1 MSDGIVTVGY
11 SIEGVV
17 YPGDDNT
24 MHQTMIT
31 VDDVRPVVQFSSVPL
46 VLNNEELETLQFS
59 LQIVDEGG
67 LPSGDLDVNW
77 AFLRNGLIMQNA
89 QFSSIIPFISENYGT
104 YTYAGS
110 VDFSEGTNITFEEGD
125 ELIWWIDVIDRA
137 GNEAKGTGLSFIDSM
152 NTDFTVLSFDV
163 TVTNIDITLADGSI
177 PKANQ
182 IVEGDELG
190 FTVQLRN
197 LRKQNREW
205 FMLHCT
211 KDMGTDRTW
220 LAYETQELTLMPG
233 QTMATQPLLFETY
246 KDGSQN
252 IYINISG
259 MDMWLNNSQLPHCSG
274 FEDLA
279 SCDLSVET
287 DMPRVV
293 SQESVQSGIDGT
305 TATISILV
313 ILLVGA
319 GFAITVL
326 LRRQN
331 EDEDSIFYDDDDDDD
346 EDEWTAND
354 YGDQKVTPVL
364 PPLVEDQSIALEEK
378 NNPDTIETSED
389 SNLQDNNSSDSVE
402 NVNEESSVTL
412 NPK

>member
-1 MSDGIVTVGY
+1 M
-11 SIEGVV
+11 
-17 YPGDDNT
+17 
-24 MHQTMIT
+24 
-31 VDDVRPVVQFSSVPL
+31 
-46 VLNNEELETLQFS
+46 
-59 LQIVDEGG
+59 
-67 LPSGDLDVNW
+67 
-77 AFLRNGLIMQNA
+77 
-89 QFSSIIPFISENYGT
+89 
-104 YTYAGS
+104 
-110 VDFSEGTNITFEEGD
+110 
-125 ELIWWIDVIDRA
+125 IWWIDVIDRA

-182 IVEGDELG
+182 VVEGDELG

-197 LRKQNREW
+197 LG
-205 FMLHCT
+205 T
-211 KDMGTDRTW
+211 KPGVVYVTLYEDMGTDRTW

-246 KDGSQN
+246 RDGSQN

-274 FEDLA
+274 FENLA

-305 TATISILV
+305 TATISILL

-346 EDEWTAND
+346 DDEWTAND

-364 PPLVEDQSIALEEK
+364 PPLVEDQSVALEEN
-378 NNPDTIETSED
+378 NNPDVIETSKD
-389 SNLQDNNSSDSVE
+389 SILLDSAPSDSVE
-402 NVNEESSVTL
+402 NVNEESSGAESKIDED
-412 NPK
+412 PWAEEE